1 MHVSLFGLVEVGAL
15 VVHIADLFSPHVA
28 MHINQETKKI
38 VEFE

>member
-1 MHVSLFGLVEVGAL
+1 MYGVLEVGAL

-28 MHINQETKKI
+28 LHTNQKTKKTKN